1 MASIG
6 VTEIMTDRQDTINE
20 DVVEEVEIE
29 DVDVV
34 VVLDIDKI
42 MNIQIILRSIL
53 LDK

>member
-42 MNIQIILRSIL
+42 TNIQIILRSIL